1 MVHFFVAPHN
11 GYQYLGML
19 FRIGFVELRKGERQ
33 IEGMVGWRGGMAER
47 QNGYDR
53 MAERRNGGTS

>member
-1 MVHFFVAPHN
+1 MDN
-11 GYQYLGML
+11 QYLGML
-19 FRIGFVELRKGERQ
+19 FRIGFVEWRKGEGQ
-33 IEGMVGWRGGMAER
+33 IEGMVGWHCGMAER

>member
-1 MVHFFVAPHN
+1 MMHFFVAPHN

-19 FRIGFVELRKGERQ
+19 FRIGFVEWQKGERQ

-47 QNGYDR
+47 QNG
-53 MAERRNGGTS
+53 GTS